1 MNKNRKTFTYI
12 LMIITMFFM
21 STYVYASTGFTYKN
35 KDTVLNTYYNNIYN
49 KGANFNSNTSL
60 LTKDEYDK
68 TLLIS
73 GNNISTYL
81 YNERESLFNDKA
93 IDNKVYFIDASGNIV
108 RNKDINSNSF
118 GRQTA
123 FVNRDSKVKGSGTP
137 KDPYLF
143 DDQADIIFN
152 SIRLDGSLVTNIPK
166 TGNYEL
172 LSSCNG
178 GSVEYI
184 NNTLSA
190 KITSYPLECSLEFF
204 TIKNYK
210 VSLNII
216 GATTDVKEI
225 IVEPNKNAVFKD
237 FKVIDNSYN
246 VDNPYIKCNDKKAIT
261 LEGNTI
267 TVSNVNADTQ
277 CQVILKKKLEY
288 SSSEQTYVVPYSGH
302 YNIIASGSAGAGNGG
317 AGDTKGFSIYLS
329 KGQELKLL
337 IGGQDG
343 TGGGGSGKY
352 YGGGATTIK
361 LNNIELA
368 KIAGGGGGPNGGIG
382 GSGDALGGTSS
393 GAGAGSNGI
402 NGGGGGSSPDYNY
415 ECNCSTCGGGCISYN
430 DTYSCNCSTCGG
442 GCNSYASTYDCNCTS
457 SGGGCVAWNSTYKCN
472 CSTCGGGCASW
483 NTTCSRIDAAGGCH
497 GLVKTCVSRYPTYY
511 CYCQTCGGGCKS
523 YSPVVQ
529 SCQTCGGGCNGWA
542 PTYSC
547 GCSTCGGGC
556 ASYGG
561 YYSCY
566 CSTCTTPGKPGN
578 GGTTVKGADII
589 FADTSLTKNSGK
601 GKVEISYEG
610 K

>member
-317 AGDTKGFSIYLS
+317 TGSAGAGDTKKFSIYLT
-329 KGQELKLL
+329 KGQELKVLT
-337 IGGQDG
+337 GGQDG

-368 KIAGGGGGPNGGIG
+368 KIAGGGGGPNGGVG
-382 GSGDALGGTSS
+382 GSEDALGG
-393 GAGAGSNGI
+393 
-402 NGGGGGSSPDYNY
+402 
-415 ECNCSTCGGGCISYN
+415 
-430 DTYSCNCSTCGG
+430 
-442 GCNSYASTYDCNCTS
+442 
-457 SGGGCVAWNSTYKCN
+457 
-472 CSTCGGGCASW
+472 
-483 NTTCSRIDAAGGCH
+483 
-497 GLVKTCVSRYPTYY
+497 
-511 CYCQTCGGGCKS
+511 
-523 YSPVVQ
+523 
-529 SCQTCGGGCNGWA
+529 
-542 PTYSC
+542 
-547 GCSTCGGGC
+547 
-556 ASYGG
+556 
-561 YYSCY
+561 
-566 CSTCTTPGKPGN
+566 
-578 GGTTVKGADII
+578 
-589 FADTSLTKNSGK
+589 
-601 GKVEISYEG
+601 
-610 K
+610 